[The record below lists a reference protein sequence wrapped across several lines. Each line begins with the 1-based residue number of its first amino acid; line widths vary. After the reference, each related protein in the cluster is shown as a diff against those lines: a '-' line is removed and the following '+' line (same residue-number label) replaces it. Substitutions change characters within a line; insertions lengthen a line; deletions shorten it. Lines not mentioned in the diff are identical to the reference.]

1 LIGTPHQVV
10 VQVLIDTGAEVDLI
24 RPGLIPKSMFRP
36 ASKRLVLRAANGMV
50 LRGGSH
56 TVELDLA
63 CKGYRVHDGEPQLL
77 EFPTVLFEANIESDI
92 LLSFKWCRQFEL
104 DIRCGQYGL
113 QFTSRGIHYFLPG
126 SPEEE
131 DEGEFESYKRQIQGV
146 SSQASSSNSQGTGT
160 D

>member
-1 LIGTPHQVV
+1 
-10 VQVLIDTGAEVDLI
+10 
-24 RPGLIPKSMFRP
+24 M
-36 ASKRLVLRAANGMV
+36 
-50 LRGGSH
+50 
-56 TVELDLA
+56 
-63 CKGYRVHDGEPQLL
+63 
-77 EFPTVLFEANIESDI
+77 LFEANIESDI

-131 DEGEFESYKRQIQGV
+131 DEEGEFESYKRQIQGV

-160 D
+160 DWTDTEEQSLKAWEEYVMGEMGLDDLAHLEIVPRQCPTLDQKGEFVRGLKLRGLPGLS